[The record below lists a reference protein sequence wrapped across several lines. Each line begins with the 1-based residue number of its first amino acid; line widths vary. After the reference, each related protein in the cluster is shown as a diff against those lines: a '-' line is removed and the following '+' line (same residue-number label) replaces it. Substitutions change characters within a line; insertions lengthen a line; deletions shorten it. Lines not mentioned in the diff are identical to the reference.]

1 MTGLNSLRS
10 FRFSGVAGL
19 CIFSMAC
26 VAGVGCG
33 AEPGTVGGIS
43 TTFIKMRE
51 LRTGDHWKTPMLPVE
66 QTVANCSRYDAIW
79 CAQLVVKYHQ
89 PAWTVLC
96 KNKKPGQF
104 YLRYVSG
111 DSVKP
116 NSTFEYLDYE
126 YVDKYHPEWFLL
138 KHHHAGSDV
147 RSADPEERMRWSTD
161 PNDRYYNS
169 FYLDIGN
176 REFQKWAAQ
185 YLLDLAR
192 GQMDGSAVPYDG
204 IGMDNVRLTQLEK
217 VLTKIYPDWKYA
229 NRGDEYNRAYLE
241 YLEVVHNTLKAN
253 GFVLVVNQTLDYGS
267 NVEEEDWQRLYQCVD
282 GAMDEKAMSASETV
296 YWHDERWLTS
306 IKRHEEIINKGLI
319 DWWVAY
325 PRTKEAAVQS
335 KTDRSYQ
342 DFMYTYCSWLLVYK
356 KGQSYYHASR
366 DVMGYANPVVPWYE
380 EYDLPLGKP
389 RSARY
394 SQGQCWLRDY
404 ENAKIIV
411 NPTGKSEKVVV
422 DKDKYW
428 LDWVSKVKVSEVE
441 IPPKSGIILLPT
453 PSR

>member
-1 MTGLNSLRS
+1 
-10 FRFSGVAGL
+10 
-19 CIFSMAC
+19 
-26 VAGVGCG
+26 
-33 AEPGTVGGIS
+33 
-43 TTFIKMRE
+43 
-51 LRTGDHWKTPMLPVE
+51 
-66 QTVANCSRYDAIW
+66 
-79 CAQLVVKYHQ
+79 
-89 PAWTVLC
+89 
-96 KNKKPGQF
+96 
-104 YLRYVSG
+104 
-111 DSVKP
+111 
-116 NSTFEYLDYE
+116 
-126 YVDKYHPEWFLL
+126 
-138 KHHHAGSDV
+138 
-147 RSADPEERMRWSTD
+147 
-161 PNDRYYNS
+161 
-169 FYLDIGN
+169 
-176 REFQKWAAQ
+176 
-185 YLLDLAR
+185 
-192 GQMDGSAVPYDG
+192 
-204 IGMDNVRLTQLEK
+204 
-217 VLTKIYPDWKYA
+217 
-229 NRGDEYNRAYLE
+229 
-241 YLEVVHNTLKAN
+241 
-253 GFVLVVNQTLDYGS
+253 
-267 NVEEEDWQRLYQCVD
+267 
-282 GAMDEKAMSASETV
+282 
-296 YWHDERWLTS
+296 
-306 IKRHEEIINKGLI
+306 
-319 DWWVAY
+319 VAY